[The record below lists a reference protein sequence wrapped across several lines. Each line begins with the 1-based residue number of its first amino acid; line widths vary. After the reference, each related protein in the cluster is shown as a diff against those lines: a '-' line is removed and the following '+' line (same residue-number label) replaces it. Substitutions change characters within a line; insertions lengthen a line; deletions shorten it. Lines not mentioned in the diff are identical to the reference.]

1 MGIRKRMEK
10 SDFHR
15 FYEAHADRVYRFV
28 LFRVGMNKETAED
41 LTSEI
46 FMKALAHFAN
56 YDPKKSSTAWI
67 MTIARN
73 HVINHYRDKKETVD
87 IEEVAA
93 EIMGSDARADVMI
106 EDEQRCL
113 SAAMQ
118 ELEPKDRQLI
128 EWKYLQGYRYNDIAA
143 LVGKTAGAVR
153 IEAHRAIKK
162 LKALF
167 KQRYEPG
174 HTTTEE
180 VAP

>member
-1 MGIRKRMEK
+1 MGIVQGMEK
-10 SDFHR
+10 SDFRR
-15 FYEAHADRVYRFV
+15 FYETHADRVYRFV

-46 FMKALAHFAN
+46 FMKALAHYAN
-56 YDPKKSSTAWI
+56 YDPAKSSTAWI

-73 HVINHYRDKKETVD
+73 HVINHYRDKKETID
-87 IEEVAA
+87 IEDVA
-93 EIMGSDARADVMI
+93 MDLSGSDGRIDMVA

-113 SAAMQ
+113 ADAMN

-128 EWKYLQGYRYNDIAA
+128 EWKYLQGYRYNDIAV
-143 LVGKTAGAVR
+143 LMGKTAGAAR
-153 IEAHRAIKK
+153 IEAHRAIQK

-167 KQRYEPG
+167 KKRYEPG

-180 VAP
+180 MAQ